1 MVMVNPVFLIL
12 SWALPLRRDS
22 CLWGM
27 VIGSTSSEEEKRR
40 NSLAIGWMPVVTQ
53 SQSLL
58 SFMVSV
64 CRYIILLDIWKP

>member
-12 SWALPLRRDS
+12 SWPLPLRRDS

-27 VIGSTSSEEEKRR
+27 VIGSTSSEEKKEKG
-40 NSLAIGWMPVVTQ
+40 NSLAIGWMPVVINVISTQ
-53 SQSLL
+53 SQSLH

-64 CRYIILLDIWKP
+64 CR